1 VVTTVPTAQS
11 PNGGS
16 VTAVYKQNNKWG
28 GLPADP
34 NMPNV
39 PSVMTMKNQGS
50 AEFPPGTYN
59 VQAKITFGKTGVADV
74 FAFSNIKQVVI
85 VAR

>member
-1 VVTTVPTAQS
+1 
-11 PNGGS
+11 
-16 VTAVYKQNNKWG
+16 
-28 GLPADP
+28 
-34 NMPNV
+34 MPNV